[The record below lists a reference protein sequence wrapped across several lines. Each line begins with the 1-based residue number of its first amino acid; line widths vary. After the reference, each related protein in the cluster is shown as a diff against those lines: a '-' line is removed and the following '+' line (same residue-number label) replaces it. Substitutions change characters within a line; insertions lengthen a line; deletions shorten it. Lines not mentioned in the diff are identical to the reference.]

1 MDCDPSARKKLKVL
15 VDRVDEPEDKT
26 SEETENAASVP
37 QLKKT
42 NELKLSPERSSQFD
56 IYSGQVSNTY
66 EKQVAGKIGE
76 YLQRITCH
84 EIYMQRLE

>member
-1 MDCDPSARKKLKVL
+1 MIRLQSVLNMTLHSVRKRVDCDPSARKKLKVL

-66 EKQVAGKIGE
+66 QKQISKI
-76 YLQRITCH
+76 I
-84 EIYMQRLE
+84 

>member
-56 IYSGQVSNTY
+56 IYSVQVSNTY
-66 EKQVAGKIGE
+66 EK
-76 YLQRITCH
+76 
-84 EIYMQRLE
+84 